1 MSKPIEQFK
10 VREASPSAD
19 LFAAF
24 APPAKGTIEGG
35 ATPPEPVAAPETAD
49 YTPGVSV
56 GDAFDS
62 VAADIKSMTWKIQS
76 PNETKPIVIGEEFRR
91 PAGSIF
97 LAATYS
103 PKDQRIVVWFAVT
116 ESKEFDRYVVRST
129 QRAPI
134 ISAEETLVN
143 VVDTSYNGAIG
154 RAFIFKLFN

>member
-10 VREASPSAD
+10 VSAASPSAD

-35 ATPPEPVAAPETAD
+35 ATPPEPVAAPETVEYVPWPPPEIFEALSGK
-49 YTPGVSV
+49 P
-56 GDAFDS
+56 
-62 VAADIKSMTWKIQS
+62 KSMTWKIQS
-76 PNETKPIVIGEEFRR
+76 PNEIRPIVVGEEFRR
-91 PAGSIF
+91 PSGSIF

-116 ESKEFDRYVVRST
+116 ESKEFDRYIVRST

-134 ISAEETLVN
+134 ITAEETLVN

-154 RAFIFKLFN
+154 RAFIFKLLN